1 MELVTVNVRMDKK
14 IKVEA
19 EKLFA
24 DLGINMSSAI
34 NIFIRQAIRQ
44 NKIPFEISAEKT
56 AIPEVKNRRSAF
68 GCLKGKIN
76 IPDDFNEPLDYS
88 MLTSEQFDSEI
99 EK

>member
-1 MELVTVNVRMDKK
+1 MEFVSVNVRMERK

-44 NKIPFEISAEKT
+44 NKMPFEISADKT
-56 AIPEVKNRRSAF
+56 VESEVKNRRSAF

-76 IPDDFNEPLDYS
+76 VPDDFNEPLDDFEEY
-88 MLTSEQFDSEI
+88 MQ
-99 EK
+99 